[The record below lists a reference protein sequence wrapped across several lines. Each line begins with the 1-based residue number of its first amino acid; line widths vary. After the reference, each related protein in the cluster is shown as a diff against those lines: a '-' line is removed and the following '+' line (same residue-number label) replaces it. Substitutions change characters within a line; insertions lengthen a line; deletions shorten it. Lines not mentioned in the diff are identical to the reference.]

1 MRKIAALLVAAAA
14 VGVAAQSA
22 SADVPNPEYQ
32 TINYGPVKDLT
43 CRTGPLYGV
52 NGQYGAWGY
61 FIDGC
66 TVRLGCPSTN
76 FNTTCLV
83 YAQST
88 ISAESGAP
96 RVTQN
101 ARLRAI
107 RGSDNSVAWYRD
119 QSCAGS
125 GSCSNTDSVRINRGN
140 YASVQCN
147 GVRAPEAVFNR
158 ASNSCMISMRYEQ

>member
-1 MRKIAALLVAAAA
+1 MRKIAVLLVAAAA
-14 VGVAAQSA
+14 LGVAAQSA
-22 SADVPNPEYQ
+22 SADVPNPDYQ
-32 TINYGPVKDLT
+32 VINYGPVKDFT

-52 NGQYGAWGY
+52 SGQYGAWGY

-101 ARLRAI
+101 MRLRAI

-119 QSCAGS
+119 QSCAGY
-125 GSCSNTDSVRINRGN
+125 GWCSNTDSVRINRGN

-147 GVRAPEAVFNR
+147 GVRAPESVFNR

>member
-1 MRKIAALLVAAAA
+1 MRKIAVLLVAAAA
-14 VGVAAQSA
+14 LGVAAQSA
-22 SADVPNPEYQ
+22 SADVPNPDYQ
-32 TINYGPVKDLT
+32 VINYGPVKDFT

-52 NGQYGAWGY
+52 SGQYGAWGY

-66 TVRLGCPSTN
+66 TVRLACPSTN

-101 ARLRAI
+101 MRLRAI
-107 RGSDNSVAWYRD
+107 RGSDNSVAWFRD
-119 QSCAGS
+119 QSCAGY
-125 GSCSNTDSVRINRGN
+125 GWCSNTDSVRINRGN

-147 GVRAPEAVFNR
+147 GVRAPESVFNR